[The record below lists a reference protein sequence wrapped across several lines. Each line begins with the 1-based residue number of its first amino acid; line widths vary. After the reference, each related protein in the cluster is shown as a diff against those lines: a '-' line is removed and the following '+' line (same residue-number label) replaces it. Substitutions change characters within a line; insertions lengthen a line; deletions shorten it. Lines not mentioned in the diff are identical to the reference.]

1 MPQPLVSIVTATFNC
16 EAYILRAIQS
26 VLAQSFQ
33 DWEMLITDDCS
44 TDNTVSIIQA
54 QAAQDSRIKCF
65 VLDRNLGPG
74 VARNHSI
81 AQACGRYI
89 AFLDGDDMWAADKL
103 EKQVAFM
110 KQKGCAMSYSSFLI
124 CDRNDEV
131 NGIVVCPMMHS
142 LAKSK
147 RDNKVGFSTLM
158 YDTDK
163 VGKVFMPVIEK
174 RQDWGLNMS
183 ILKKC
188 GTAYGIIEALSYYR
202 KRQDSLSSN
211 KFSLVKYNIAVYQ
224 FVLGWS
230 KLKATLWF
238 LFIYVPC
245 WAWKKLVIRLYN
257 R

>member
-1 MPQPLVSIVTATFNC
+1 MRRMREKAPNDLRVKHYFENVNLYKKLKQPSDQ
-16 EAYILRAIQS
+16 YRAS
-26 VLAQSFQ
+26 VLEINDIQNYLMPSFY
-33 DWEMLITDDCS
+33 
-44 TDNTVSIIQA
+44 V
-54 QAAQDSRIKCF
+54 K
-65 VLDRNLGPG
+65 
-74 VARNHSI
+74 
-81 AQACGRYI
+81 
-89 AFLDGDDMWAADKL
+89 
-103 EKQVAFM
+103 KQVAFM

-147 RDNKVGFSTLM
+147 RDNTVGFSTLM